1 MLKQQRSVL
10 SLLQRYIYYSRAI
23 AVQSKL
29 HNSSSLSFSPF
40 SPHSVFRRSYSYGKV
55 RDP

>member
-10 SLLQRYIYYSRAI
+10 SLLQRYIYSSRTV

-29 HNSSSLSFSPF
+29 HNSPSLSFSPF
-40 SPHSVFRRSYSYGKV
+40 SPHSVFRRSYAYGKV
-55 RDP
+55 CDP